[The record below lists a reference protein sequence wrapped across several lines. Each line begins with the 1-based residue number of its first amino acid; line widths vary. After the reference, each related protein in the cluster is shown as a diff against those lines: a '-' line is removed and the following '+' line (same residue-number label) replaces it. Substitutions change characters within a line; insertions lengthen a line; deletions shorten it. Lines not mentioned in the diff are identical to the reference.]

1 VRVKAHAF
9 EQDSPSKDVVL
20 SPNHRVLIS
29 GPNSEL
35 LFGESEV
42 LVPVK
47 SLVDDLTIQNELPFS
62 GVTYFHLLLEG
73 HHLVD
78 TSGLLSESL
87 FVGDQSML
95 AVTEQAQDDLVAT
108 LSEDDWQ
115 KQAEVTAI
123 RPLVKARLARCL
135 AA

>member
-1 VRVKAHAF
+1 MG
-9 EQDSPSKDVVL
+9 D
-20 SPNHRVLIS
+20 
-29 GPNSEL
+29 
-35 LFGESEV
+35 
-42 LVPVK
+42 
-47 SLVDDLTIQNELPFS
+47 
-62 GVTYFHLLLEG
+62 LLLEG
-73 HHLVD
+73 HHLVN

-108 LSEDDWQ
+108 LSEDDRQ
-115 KQAEVTAI
+115 KQAEMTAI